1 MSWCSLR
8 FACHF
13 GCYTLAKLFWK
24 VDNTAEVETIE
35 SVTQPGLLY
44 SELTNYAEPQSE
56 NQLGTLLE
64 SMAEQAK
71 ALMLAEAVTQVD
83 ESARTMEEG
92 AAAVSG
98 STGHIFKKF
107 AVETG
112 VNGTPVAT
120 PRVDAHEQTL
130 IEDRD

>member
-1 MSWCSLR
+1 M
-8 FACHF
+8 
-13 GCYTLAKLFWK
+13 
-24 VDNTAEVETIE
+24 ETIE

-56 NQLGTLLE
+56 NRLGTLLE

-83 ESARTMEEG
+83 ESAMTLEEG
-92 AAAVSG
+92 TAAASG

-107 AVETG
+107 AVEIG
-112 VNGTPVAT
+112 VKGTPVAPA